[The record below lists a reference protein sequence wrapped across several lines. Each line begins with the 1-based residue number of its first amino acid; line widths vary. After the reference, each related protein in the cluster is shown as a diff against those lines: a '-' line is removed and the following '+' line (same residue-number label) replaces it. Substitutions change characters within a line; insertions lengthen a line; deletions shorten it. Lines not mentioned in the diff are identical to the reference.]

1 MAGWLVATR
10 PPLHGRSPVGTPDRL
25 PTVLLTGVSGYVGG
39 RLAQAMQRRGVRLR
53 CLARNVEFVA
63 HRVGSATEACQGD
76 VLDRDSLLKAMRGV
90 DVAYYLV
97 HSMGQGRGFAEQDRL
112 GASNFASAAAEAG
125 VQRIVYL
132 GGLGEASQL
141 SAHLAS
147 RQEVGA
153 ILRQSGVPTIEFRAS
168 IILGSGSLSFE
179 MIRSLVQKLPVMVT
193 PRWVRNL
200 AQPIAIED
208 VVDYLMA
215 AMDVR
220 LDGSRIYE
228 IGGSDR
234 ASYLDLMREL
244 ARQQGLRRL
253 FVRVPVLTPYLSGL
267 WLGLVAPMQAR
278 VGRKLIDSIRH
289 ETVVHDSSAITDFA
303 IRPRGHVE
311 AIRRALV
318 NEDQEFAQTRWSDA
332 TSSLAH
338 RPHWGG
344 VRFGGRL
351 VDSRS
356 LTVPCGVQ
364 QAFAPI
370 ARIGGPNGWYY
381 GQWLWRI
388 RGWLDR
394 LCGGIGLRRGRR
406 DPENLIPGDAVDFW
420 RVEQVE
426 PGFLRLRAEM
436 RIPGRAWLQFEVTPC
451 AAGSVIRQTAM
462 FDPAGLGGLAYWYAL
477 WPLHQFVFAGML
489 RGIAARCATTSGY
502 TGQSPFGEG

>member
-1 MAGWLVATR
+1 MAAQ
-10 PPLHGRSPVGTPDRL
+10 DAQ
-25 PTVLLTGVSGYVGG
+25 PTVLLTGASGYVGG
-39 RLAQAMQRRGVRLR
+39 RLAQAMQRRGVHLR

-63 HRVGSATEACQGD
+63 HRVGKAAQVYAGD
-76 VLDRDSLLKAMRGV
+76 VLDRASLLDAMRGV

-97 HSMGQGRGFAEQDRL
+97 HSMGHGTGFAEQDRL
-112 GASNFASAAAEAG
+112 GAANFASAAVEAG
-125 VQRIVYL
+125 VKRIVYL
-132 GGLGEASQL
+132 GGLGEASRL

-147 RQEVGA
+147 RQEVGR
-153 ILRQSGVPTIEFRAS
+153 ILRESGVPTLEFRAS

-208 VVDYLMA
+208 VVEYLMA
-215 AMDVR
+215 ALDVE
-220 LDGSRIYE
+220 LPESRIYE
-228 IGGSDR
+228 IGGPDR
-234 ASYLDLMREL
+234 ASYLNLMHEL

-289 ETVVHDSSAITDFA
+289 ETVVHDTSALTDFA
-303 IRPRGHVE
+303 VRPRGYVE
-311 AIRRALV
+311 AIRRALA

-332 TSSLAH
+332 TSSLAQ

-351 VDSRS
+351 VDSRKMM
-356 LTVPCGVQ
+356 VPASPE
-364 QAFAPI
+364 QAFVPI
-370 ARIGGPNGWYY
+370 ARIGGRTGWYY

-388 RGWLDR
+388 RGWMDR
-394 LCGGIGLRRGRR
+394 FCGGVGMRRGRR
-406 DPENLIPGDAVDFW
+406 DPEHLIPGDAVDFW

-426 PGFLRLRAEM
+426 PGLLRLRAEM
-436 RIPGRAWLQFEVTPC
+436 RVPGRAWLQFEVTPC
-451 AAGSVIRQTAM
+451 PGGSMICQTAM
-462 FDPAGLGGLAYWYAL
+462 FDPAGMAGLAYWYAL

-489 RGIAARCATTSGY
+489 RGIARATTSAKA
-502 TGQSPFGEG
+502 